1 MGERLGAEMS
11 DSDFDLDQLK
21 DVDLTQLGGEE
32 GDGDDVFRTG
42 GGACDEVANS
52 FSKISVTN
60 WVKSGHQWEASA
72 PRNPFQLTQEYL
84 RG

>member
-1 MGERLGAEMS
+1 MS

-60 WVKSGHQWEASA
+60 VGTRLTNVRCWPSTHQCSQMS
-72 PRNPFQLTQEYL
+72 PMFRL
-84 RG
+84 G